1 MGAMSNYLEEAI
13 LNAVFRNTAFTS
25 PATVYIALYTSDPT
39 EADSGTEVTGGSYAR
54 KAVTFGAPTQV
65 AGKATISNS
74 AEVAFAVAT
83 ASWGTVTHVGIRSA
97 LTLGNLLYY
106 GPVTNSRSILTNDQ
120 LKLLAGE
127 LVLDL
132 D

>member
-1 MGAMSNYLEEAI
+1 MGAMSDYLETAI

-25 PATVYIALYTSDPT
+25 PATVYVALYTSDPT
-39 EADSGTEVTGGSYAR
+39 EADSGTEVSGGSYAR

-65 AGKATISNS
+65 GGKATISNS
-74 AEVAFAVAT
+74 AEVAFTVAT
-83 ASWGTVTHVGIRSA
+83 ASWGTVSHIGIRSA
-97 LTLGNLLYY
+97 LTAGNLLYY
-106 GPVTNSRSILTNDQ
+106 GPVSNPRSILANDQ
-120 LKLLAGE
+120 LKFLAGE